1 MSTATFSA
9 PSSWMERAIK
19 VDLVGCGGTGSEVAD
34 ALARLHLVLI
44 ALGHP
49 QGLSVRLWDG
59 DVVSESNVGRQ
70 RFYPSDV
77 GYNKAEVLAARFNVG
92 FGLSWSARSEFATPR
107 LLDGTFGP
115 GQDLLVTCVDRA
127 SVRVDIGEYFRCKR
141 GRGHAPCPT
150 SRESMWLD
158 FGNGAVTGQVILGH
172 LLTWNDD
179 AGARLP
185 NVLNLFPGLP
195 DVDDDAEPSCSLAAA
210 LRAQEFGIN
219 ACVAQAGISSVL
231 TPLLT
236 KDRIGHHGV
245 FVDISAGTWSPLQI
259 DPAAW
264 DFMQC
269 GSGTSSRARRPRRKR
284 RK

>member
-34 ALARLHLVLI
+34 ALARLHLVLL

-49 QGLSVRLWDG
+49 RGLSVRLWDG

-92 FGLSWSARSEFATPR
+92 FGLNWCARPEFATPR
-107 LLDGTFGP
+107 LLDGAFSP

-127 SVRVDIGEYFRCKR
+127 SVRVEIGEYFRCKR
-141 GRGHAPCPT
+141 AKGAVPDQT
-150 SRESMWLD
+150 AREVMWLD

-172 LLTWNDD
+172 LLTWKDST
-179 AGARLP
+179 GTRLP
-185 NVLNLFPGLP
+185 NVVNLFPGLP

-245 FVDISAGTWSPLQI
+245 FVDIAAGQWSPLQI

-264 DFMQC
+264 DFMQG
-269 GSGTSSRARRPRRKR
+269 GSDSSNGVKRRRRKR
-284 RK
+284 PR